1 MYKVVT
7 DLANMPSVNWFGI
20 TILEPFTVITNII
33 IAVAC
38 FYAYRDLK
46 KKKLNVT
53 KTQRYISYFFLCMG
67 FATIVGGVV
76 GHAFLY
82 VTGLYGKI
90 PGWYI
95 SMAGVALFERAA
107 IAHGRPYMNKNV
119 GQFFSILNY
128 MEIITFMTL
137 SLLKLSFLYVEIHA
151 FYGLFIV
158 VFCFELYVYKKTKDP
173 SFKYLAIATLFGFA
187 AVLCHAFK
195 LSINKW
201 FNYNDVSHLAMTVA
215 ILFYHQA
222 ALRIQIKQSND
233 EEDSINF

>member
-1 MYKVVT
+1 MYEVVT
-7 DLANMPSVNWFGI
+7 DLANMPNVKWFGI
-20 TILEPFTVITNII
+20 TILEPFTVLTNIL
-33 IAVAC
+33 IAIAC
-38 FYAYRDLK
+38 IYAYRDLK
-46 KKKLNVT
+46 KKKLNVS

-67 FATIVGGVV
+67 FATFIGGVV

-95 SMAGVALFERAA
+95 SMTGVALFERAA
-107 IAHGRPYMNKNV
+107 ISHGRPYMNKKV

-137 SLLKLSFLYVEIHA
+137 SLIRLNFIFVEFHA

-173 SFKYLAIATLFGFA
+173 SFKYLVVATMFGFV
-187 AVLCHAFK
+187 AVLCHAFQ

-201 FNYNDVSHLAMTVA
+201 FNYNDVSHLAMTAA

-222 ALRIQIKQSND
+222 ALRIQIKQNGED
-233 EEDSINF
+233 EMAIN

>member
-7 DLANMPSVNWFGI
+7 DLAKMPSVNWFGI
-20 TILEPFTVITNII
+20 TILEPFTVLTNIL
-33 IAVAC
+33 IAIAC
-38 FYAYRDLK
+38 FYAYNDLK

-67 FATIVGGVV
+67 FATVIGGVV

-95 SMAGVALFERAA
+95 SMTGVALFERAA

-119 GQFFSILNY
+119 GRFFSILNY

-158 VFCFELYVYKKTKDP
+158 VFCFEFYVYKKTKDP
-173 SFKYLAIATLFGFA
+173 SFKYLSIATMFGFV
-187 AVLCHAFK
+187 AVLCHAFQ

-201 FNYNDVSHLAMTVA
+201 FNYNDVSHIAMTA
-215 ILFYHQA
+215 SILFYHQA
-222 ALRIQIKQSND
+222 ALRIKIKQS
-233 EEDSINF
+233 EEEEINN

>member
-1 MYKVVT
+1 MYEVVT
-7 DLANMPSVNWFGI
+7 ELANMPSVKWFGI
-20 TILEPFTVITNII
+20 TILEPFTVLTNIF
-33 IAVAC
+33 IAIAC

-67 FATIVGGVV
+67 FATIIGGVV

-95 SMAGVALFERAA
+95 SMTGVALFERSA
-107 IAHGRPYMNKNV
+107 IAHGRPYMNKKV

-137 SLLKLSFLYVEIHA
+137 SLIKLQFIFVEFHA

-173 SFKYLAIATLFGFA
+173 SFKYLFVATMFGFV
-187 AVLCHAFK
+187 AVLCHAFQ

-215 ILFYHQA
+215 ILLYHQA
-222 ALRIQIKQSND
+222 ALNIQIKQND
-233 EEDSINF
+233 EEEESIIN